1 MDRIT
6 PERRSVVMRSV
17 RQKNTLPEMVVR
29 RLVHS
34 MGARYLVHDKRL
46 PGTPDLVFPR
56 RRLALFVHG
65 CFWHRHQACS
75 LATTPKSNAGF
86 WLEKFQ
92 ANVLRD
98 RKTVARLEALEW
110 RVVVIWEC
118 ETRDLDALRAR
129 LTDEL
134 RSLADDF

>member
-1 MDRIT
+1 MDRLT
-6 PERRSVVMRSV
+6 SERRSVVMRSV
-17 RQKNTLPEMVVR
+17 RQKDTRPEMVVR

-65 CFWHRHQACS
+65 CFWHRHQACR
-75 LATTPKSNAGF
+75 LATTPKSNVGF

-98 RKTVARLEALEW
+98 LKKQAQLEALGW

-129 LTDEL
+129 LNDEL
-134 RSLADDF
+134 